1 MSNEN
6 FRRQVNDAIDQI
18 SGSPSP
24 ALRDRVRS
32 SLASTPATSGSYW
45 IAAVAAVVI
54 AVLLVGVL
62 VVANPLNRR
71 SPVGP
76 ITGTN
81 PTPTPSASSASPTA
95 EPTLS
100 QMVCGSAK
108 PVTSSGAPAVAY
120 IDALRTGTH
129 TGYDRLT
136 IEFKNGVP
144 MPTSVEV
151 KPQTGTTFTQSPS
164 GQTVTLQ
171 GTNGLLVTIR
181 GADLHTDYTGSLDIK
196 TGYSGL
202 VEIRRV
208 QDFEGVVQL
217 GLGISGPGCYRWFLL
232 ANPDRLVIDVQTS

>member
-1 MSNEN
+1 MPNEN
-6 FRRQVNDAIDQI
+6 FRRELNNAIDQM
-18 SGSPSP
+18 SGTPSP

-32 SLASTPATSGSYW
+32 SLTGGPAASGLYW

-71 SPVGP
+71 SQVGP
-76 ITGTN
+76 IAGPS
-81 PTPTPSASSASPTA
+81 PTPTPSAPAASPTPSPSLPA
-95 EPTLS
+95 
-100 QMVCGSAK
+100 MVCGSSK
-108 PVTSSGAPAVAY
+108 PVTSSPAPAVAY

-129 TGYDRLT
+129 AGYDRLT

-144 MPTSVEV
+144 ASVEV
-151 KPQTGTTFTQSPS
+151 QPQSGTTFTQSPS
-164 GQTVTLQ
+164 GQSVTVQ
-171 GTNGLLVTIR
+171 GSSGILVTIR

-196 TGYSGL
+196 TGYTAL

-217 GLGISGPGCYRWFLL
+217 GLGISGPGCYRWFFMS
-232 ANPDRLVIDVQTS
+232 NPDRLVIDIQAS

>member
-32 SLASTPATSGSYW
+32 SLTSAPATSGSYW

-81 PTPTPSASSASPTA
+81 PTPTQSASSASPGSPIWSSPWTA
-95 EPTLS
+95 R
-100 QMVCGSAK
+100 SA
-108 PVTSSGAPAVAY
+108 
-120 IDALRTGTH
+120 
-129 TGYDRLT
+129 
-136 IEFKNGVP
+136 
-144 MPTSVEV
+144 
-151 KPQTGTTFTQSPS
+151 PS
-164 GQTVTLQ
+164 G
-171 GTNGLLVTIR
+171 
-181 GADLHTDYTGSLDIK
+181 
-196 TGYSGL
+196 
-202 VEIRRV
+202 
-208 QDFEGVVQL
+208 
-217 GLGISGPGCYRWFLL
+217 
-232 ANPDRLVIDVQTS
+232 TSAWTTS